1 MFKKNYFLIILSI
14 FCIFLIRPYVLF
26 FILLSFCVVGLI
38 NIVKKTFFSKKKI
51 SFFNIIFF
59 IFSFLL
65 SAVLIYF
72 ISNNLMGSFGR
83 YFLSGD
89 FNQILTNLQRHY
101 ADTPLGIPIET
112 NFIERFFNYFFYPY
126 PWSNLYKEI
135 FYLVMILENLF
146 IIYLFIFCYSKN
158 F

>member
-1 MFKKNYFLIILSI
+1 
-14 FCIFLIRPYVLF
+14 
-26 FILLSFCVVGLI
+26 
-38 NIVKKTFFSKKKI
+38 
-51 SFFNIIFF
+51 
-59 IFSFLL
+59 
-65 SAVLIYF
+65 
-72 ISNNLMGSFGR
+72 MGSFGR

-146 IIYLFIFCYSKN
+146 IIYLFIFIILKIFKEKN
-158 F
+158 FIFNKNVYDLITILSLILLGLVLSQITSNLGIAFRQKWMILPFLIIMISYNTKKVNQS

>member
-1 MFKKNYFLIILSI
+1 
-14 FCIFLIRPYVLF
+14 
-26 FILLSFCVVGLI
+26 
-38 NIVKKTFFSKKKI
+38 
-51 SFFNIIFF
+51 
-59 IFSFLL
+59 
-65 SAVLIYF
+65 
-72 ISNNLMGSFGR
+72 MGIFGR

-89 FNQILTNLQRHY
+89 FSQILTNLQRHY

-146 IIYLFIFCYSKN
+146 IIYLFIFVILKIFKEKN
-158 F
+158 LIFNKNVYDLITILSFILLGLVLSQITSNSGIAFRQKWMILPFLIIMISYNTKKVNQS